1 MAELKLNEQLYVSAL
16 VPILLRQIEI
26 EGNNLVEIRL
36 DKLLGSFGG
45 DFSELQKN
53 ILYCIRKGAATL
65 DSVMRQDI
73 FDANPI
79 SAGKKIPGNQY
90 LLDDGL
96 PPAYQQTDI
105 LRFLCNKTK
114 LKQLTKK
121 SEDRTTREG
130 IVEFLVEDNE
140 GTLQIRGYN
149 PIKFTGIRKDIIQYF
164 YEQEDRNKW
173 RSYKEIKDSIEVGD
187 THEIRQ
193 AIEKINKR
201 VERLTNKKHILLASK
216 PGQDPNAP
224 KEYRWGIS

>member
-1 MAELKLNEQLYVSAL
+1 MAEHKLNEQLYVSAL

-45 DFSELQKN
+45 DFSELRKN

-90 LLDDGL
+90 LFDDGL
-96 PPAYQQTDI
+96 PPAYRGTDI
-105 LRFLCNKTK
+105 FRFLCNKIK

-121 SEDRTTREG
+121 NEEQTMKGG
-130 IVEFLVEDNE
+130 IVEFLVENDV

-149 PIKFTGIRKDIIQYF
+149 PIEFAGIRKDIIQYF

-173 RSYKEIKDSIEVGD
+173 RSYNEIKDVIGVSD

-201 VERLTNKKHILLASK
+201 VEKLTHKKHILLASK